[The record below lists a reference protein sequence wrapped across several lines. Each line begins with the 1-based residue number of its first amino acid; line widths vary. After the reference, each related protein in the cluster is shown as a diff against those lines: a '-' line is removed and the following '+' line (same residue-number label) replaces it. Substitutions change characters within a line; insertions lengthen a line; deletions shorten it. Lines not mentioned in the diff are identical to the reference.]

1 MPKKNDYVSI
11 KYTSREFES
20 IKEDLVQYA
29 KRYYPDTYKD
39 FSDASFGSLLFDT
52 VAYVGDILSYYV
64 DYSVNESFLD
74 TAIEYDN
81 IRKHARA
88 LGYKFSGV
96 PASYGNIAVYILVPS
111 NSDGTAP
118 DTSYLPILKRGATFR
133 SVGAASFVLTEDVDF
148 NSADTEVAAARFNST
163 TGQTT
168 YFAVRTHGQVSS
180 GIFQAATV
188 DLSDTTYEKFRRI
201 RLGTSGISEIVS
213 VHDSDG
219 NEYYEVDFLSQEVIF
234 LETTNQT
241 AASDGVRSILKPY
254 VASRR
259 FVVEQDDTGTYLQ
272 FGFGSETAD
281 DQTGLAEPSR
291 VSLNLHGRRQITNS
305 SFDPTKMLGTNK
317 LGISPFSTSLSIVYK
332 INDSDS
338 VNAAVNTLTD
348 VTSADFR
355 FTNSETL
362 SDSEKSLVVGSI
374 EATNEE
380 PITGDTSQYSAEEL
394 KVRAKT
400 YYAAQGRAVTK
411 QDYESL
417 IYSMPTKY
425 GSIKRAN
432 IVNDP
437 SATNRRMSLYVISE
451 DSSNNLISCNSV
463 IKQNLKNWLST
474 YRSMNDVIDIIDA
487 KVINFGVDFKILTD
501 RRKNTYDVLD
511 LATQE
516 IKDLFSTTLYIGE
529 PLYITN
535 IYNALSKIEG
545 VADVKN
551 VKVYNIN
558 GGSYSNYKLDFDE
571 IKSRD
576 GTYIKVPDNVILEL
590 KHPESDI
597 KGVAR

>member
-52 VAYVGDILSYYV
+52 VAYVGDVLSYYV

-96 PASYGNIAVYILVPS
+96 PASYGTVAVYILVPS

-118 DTSYLPILKRGATFR
+118 DTSYLPILKRGASFR
-133 SVGAASFVLTEDVDF
+133 SVAGASFVLTEDIDF
-148 NSADTEVAAARFNST
+148 NSADTEVAAARFNSS

-168 YFAVRTHGQVSS
+168 YFAVRASGQVSS

-188 DLSDTTYEKFRRI
+188 DLSDAAYEKFRKI

-317 LGISPFSTSLSIVYK
+317 LGVSPFSTSLAIVYRV
-332 INDSDS
+332 NDSDS

-355 FTNSETL
+355 FTDSENL
-362 SDSEKSLVVGSI
+362 SSSEKSLIIGSI

-417 IYSMPTKY
+417 IYNMPTKY
-425 GSIKRAN
+425 GSIKRAS

-437 SATNRRMSLYVISE
+437 SATNRRMSLYVIS
-451 DSSNNLISCNSV
+451 DDSNNKLALCNSV

-487 KVINFGVDFKILTD
+487 KIINFGVDFKILTD
-501 RRKNTYDVLD
+501 RRKNTYDILD

-516 IKDLFSTTLYIGE
+516 IKDLFSTTLYVGE

-535 IYNALSKIEG
+535 IYNALSKLEG

-551 VKVYNIN
+551 VKIYNIN
-558 GGSYSNYKLDFDE
+558 GGNYSTYKLDFDE

-590 KHPESDI
+590 KYPESDI
-597 KGVAR
+597 RGVAR